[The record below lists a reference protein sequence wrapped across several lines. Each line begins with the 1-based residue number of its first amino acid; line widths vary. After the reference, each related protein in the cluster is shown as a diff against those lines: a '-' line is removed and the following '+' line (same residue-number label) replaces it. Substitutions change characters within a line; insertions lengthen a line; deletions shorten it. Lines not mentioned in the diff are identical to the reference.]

1 MQWRVYVCVCMP
13 TGKRHPKQAN
23 QPNAAAVVAD
33 ADADAGAI
41 ARRRSV
47 LYAYTK

>member
-1 MQWRVYVCVCMP
+1 MP

-23 QPNAAAVVAD
+23 QPNAAAAVVAD
-33 ADADAGAI
+33 ADADAGAGAL